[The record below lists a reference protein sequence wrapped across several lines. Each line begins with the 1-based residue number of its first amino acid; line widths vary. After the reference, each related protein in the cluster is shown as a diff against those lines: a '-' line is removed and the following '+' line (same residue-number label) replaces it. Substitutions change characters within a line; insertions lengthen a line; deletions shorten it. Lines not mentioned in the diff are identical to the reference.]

1 MAETNYFLKH
11 QILEIVKEQLKS
23 LDPPET
29 KQTYD
34 RLISSGISD
43 KEARRL
49 LGCVVSNEIFYILK
63 DEQQFDHA
71 RFVEAL
77 NGLPELP

>member
-1 MAETNYFLKH
+1 MVETNYFLKH
-11 QILEIVKEQLKS
+11 EILEIVEEQLKS

-34 RLISSGISD
+34 RLISSGVSD
-43 KEARRL
+43 EEARRL
-49 LGCVVSNEIFYILK
+49 LGCAVANEIYYILK
-63 DEQQFDHA
+63 DEQLFDHA

-77 NGLPELP
+77 NGLPKLP

>member
-11 QILEIVKEQLKS
+11 EILEIVKTQLKN

-34 RLISSGISD
+34 RLISSGIFD
-43 KEARRL
+43 KEAMRL
-49 LGCVVSNEIFYILK
+49 LGCAVANEIFHVLK
-63 DEQQFDHA
+63 DKQPFDRV

-77 NGLPELP
+77 DKLPELP